1 MAARPPSLQDLAR
14 RKAKGPFKFP
24 KFLPVSGPVEI
35 EQFGFMV
42 ERDGSVLPGPIIL
55 STEDGDI
62 IFGNILSVT
71 TPQDFNS

>member
-24 KFLPVSGPVEI
+24 KFLPVSGPVE
-35 EQFGFMV
+35 EQFGFMA
-42 ERDGSVLPGPIIL
+42 ERDGIVLPGPMIL

-62 IFGNILSVT
+62 IFGNILSVVT
-71 TPQDFNS
+71 NPQDFNS